1 MNEVAK
7 QGASSNLAFL
17 QKNIGRVR
25 SRLPEAGGA
34 GILRFL
40 PDGEWVFGKE
50 DNALPKG
57 TRIAIN
63 PLAIKHGYVCWTDRE
78 GKVKN
83 KLMDE
88 QLWGLG
94 EDIPMKS
101 EMPEFHDEES
111 VTNPLP
117 WKDIVEFRVKVMSG
131 TYKGQELV
139 YKPSSEGGRNAARS
153 LIDAV
158 FDRVGAGNEFF
169 YPIVELGSDHY
180 THKHWGRTHIPVLSA
195 VEWAND
201 AGDLEGEALQIEE
214 EPKSTKRRKA
224 KPAPEAEEPEEPEDE
239 DEDDYEDE
247 EPEEQPVRR
256 RRRRS
261 AS

>member
-7 QGASSNLAFL
+7 QGSGSNLAFL
-17 QKNIGRVR
+17 QKNLGRVR

-40 PDGEWVFGKE
+40 TDGEWVFGKE

-63 PLAIKHGYVCWTDRE
+63 PMAIKQGYVCWTDRE
-78 GKVKN
+78 GKGSKN
-83 KLMDE
+83 KLMAE
-88 QLWGLG
+88 ELWGLG
-94 EDIPMKS
+94 DDIPMKS
-101 EMPEFHDEES
+101 EMPDFHDEES
-111 VTNPLP
+111 ATSPLP
-117 WKDIVEFRVKVMSG
+117 WKDIIEFRVKVMSG

-139 YKPSSEGGRNAARS
+139 YKPSSVGGLNAARS

-158 FDRVGAGNEFF
+158 FERVGAGDEFF
-169 YPIVELGSDHY
+169 HPVVELGSDHY
-180 THKHWGRTHIPVLSA
+180 THTQWGRTYVPVLSV

-201 AGDLEGEALQIEE
+201 EGDIEGETPQIEE
-214 EPKSTKRRKA
+214 KPKSTKRRKA
-224 KPAPEAEEPEEPEDE
+224 EPAPEDEVDDEEPEEP
-239 DEDDYEDE
+239 E

-256 RRRRS
+256 RRRS